1 MVPATTDSPRVRTP
15 RRCAAGPCD
24 PSAVRHSEFW
34 ELMAAE
40 FGEAYARTLARE
52 LVMSSLGERTA
63 QQALAG
69 AEDARTVWFAVCDA
83 MDVPQERRW
92 GRDEPHRRAR

>member
-1 MVPATTDSPRVRTP
+1 
-15 RRCAAGPCD
+15 
-24 PSAVRHSEFW
+24 VRHSEFW

-83 MDVPQERRW
+83 MDVPESRRW

>member
-1 MVPATTDSPRVRTP
+1 MPN
-15 RRCAAGPCD
+15 
-24 PSAVRHSEFW
+24 
-34 ELMAAE
+34 
-40 FGEAYARTLARE
+40 
-52 LVMSSLGERTA
+52 LGERTA

-92 GRDEPHRRAR
+92 GRDDPHRRAR